1 MSEICL
7 PITQAGR
14 LRPHASQDAIAL
26 EPAIDLSH
34 TIELMPLLQP
44 LES

>member
-7 PITQAGR
+7 AITQAGR
-14 LRPHASQDAIAL
+14 LRPHASQDAVAL
-26 EPAIDLSH
+26 DPAIDLSH
-34 TIELMPLLQP
+34 TLELVPLLQP